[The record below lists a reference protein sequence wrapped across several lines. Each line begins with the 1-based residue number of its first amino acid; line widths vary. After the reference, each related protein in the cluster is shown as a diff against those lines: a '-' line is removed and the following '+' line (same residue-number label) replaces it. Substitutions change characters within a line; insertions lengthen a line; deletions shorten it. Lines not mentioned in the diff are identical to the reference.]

1 MILDCSEIISDRLWV
16 GGYVR
21 PEDAPLLRKMEI
33 SCVLSLQSDRDLST
47 YNINLKKLL
56 KAYALL
62 EIELC
67 RVPTPDFDKRALS
80 SRLPQAVEEL
90 KKALIPRW
98 GRAYVH
104 CSAGINRAPTVAAAY
119 LIRTDGMSADEACEY
134 LVARRDCNPYLDV
147 LKEYEASIRQSP
159 SN

>member
-21 PEDAPLLRKMEI
+21 PEDAPLLRKLEI
-33 SCVLSLQSDRDLST
+33 TCVLSLQSDRDLAT

-56 KAYALL
+56 KAFALV
-62 EIELC
+62 EIEL
-67 RVPTPDFDKRALS
+67 RRIPTPDFDKRALS
-80 SRLPQAVEEL
+80 VRLPEAVEEL

-104 CSAGINRAPTVAAAY
+104 CSAGINRAPTLAAAY
-119 LIRTDGMSADEACEY
+119 LIRTNGMSANEACEY
-134 LVARRDCNPYLDV
+134 LVARRDCNPYLEV
-147 LKEYEASIRQSP
+147 LKEYEASIQQDLST
-159 SN
+159 